1 MSIYGRATFSAAGY
15 AAARPTYPATLYKTI
30 LGYYHHE
37 DPHGTLL
44 DLGSGHGIV
53 ARELSPRFARAI
65 AIDPSAGMMQ
75 QGMQATAQFS
85 KISFRQGSA
94 EDLSFL
100 PAHSV
105 DMAVAGESAHWFDYP
120 RVWPELSRVV
130 KSGGSLAFWGY
141 KDNIIIG
148 HPQANKIFER
158 FCYGEGDVSPGLGGL
173 NQYWER
179 PARDILRGLLADV
192 KPPGSH
198 WDKIKRITYNVD
210 KDTTEVADAETAWMR
225 SKINL
230 GQFEAYVR
238 AFTAYRG
245 WMDAHPDNKSRAE
258 GGEGDIVDILFDQ
271 ILEAEPE
278 WKAQGDRWRDI
289 EVESHLLSYQVIS
302 DGVHTFE
309 SGKYGQRSIP
319 FGNAAYQTFA
329 ATTTTWFQKP
339 YQHLLLYIKVDSL
352 GDNILHYVEKQFP
365 IIKKPTQV
373 LYNDT
378 KDLISLSYHKGLE
391 GRDHVPKVY
400 DSEYKKN
407 KQVGLVAHG
416 KAAVT
421 TVLGVSNEA
430 LSWLSRLLHPKK
442 AEATNTVN

>member
-1 MSIYGRATFSAAGY
+1 RATFSAAGY
-15 AAARPTYPATLYKTI
+15 AAARPTYPASLFKTI

-53 ARELSPRFARAI
+53 ARELSPHFARAI

-100 PAHSV
+100 PVHSV

-158 FCYGEGDVSPGLGGL
+158 FCYGEGDVSPGLEGL

-192 KPPGSH
+192 KPPEAD

-210 KDTTEVADAETAWMR
+210 KDTTEVADAKTAWMR

-278 WKAQGDRWRDI
+278 WKAQGDRWRNI
-289 EVESHLLSYQVIS
+289 EVESHLLSYPVIS

-319 FGNAAYQTFA
+319 FGNAACQTFA

-407 KQVGLVAHG
+407 KQVCLVAHG

>member
-15 AAARPTYPATLYKTI
+15 AAARPTYPASLFKTI

-158 FCYGEGDVSPGLGGL
+158 FCYGEGDVSPGLEGL

-192 KPPGSH
+192 KPPESD

-210 KDTTEVADAETAWMR
+210 KDTTKVADTETAWMR

-245 WMDAHPDNKSRAE
+245 WMDAHPDKKSRAE

-289 EVESHLLSYQVIS
+289 KVESVWGTYILLA
-302 DGVHTFE
+302 
-309 SGKYGQRSIP
+309 KR
-319 FGNAAYQTFA
+319 
-329 ATTTTWFQKP
+329 K
-339 YQHLLLYIKVDSL
+339 
-352 GDNILHYVEKQFP
+352 
-365 IIKKPTQV
+365 
-373 LYNDT
+373 
-378 KDLISLSYHKGLE
+378 
-391 GRDHVPKVY
+391 
-400 DSEYKKN
+400 
-407 KQVGLVAHG
+407 
-416 KAAVT
+416 
-421 TVLGVSNEA
+421 
-430 LSWLSRLLHPKK
+430 
-442 AEATNTVN
+442 

>member
-15 AAARPTYPATLYKTI
+15 AAARPTYPASLFKTI

-53 ARELSPRFARAI
+53 AMELSPRFARAI

-75 QGMQATAQFS
+75 QG
-85 KISFRQGSA
+85 IA

-158 FCYGEGDVSPGLGGL
+158 LCYGEGDVSPGLEGL

-179 PARDILRGLLADV
+179 PARDILRGLMADV
-192 KPPGSH
+192 KPPEWD

-210 KDTTEVADAETAWMR
+210 KDTTEVADTETAWMR

-230 GQFEAYVR
+230 GQFEAY
-238 AFTAYRG
+238 
-245 WMDAHPDNKSRAE
+245 KSRAE

-289 EVESHLLSYQVIS
+289 EVESVWGTYILLA
-302 DGVHTFE
+302 
-309 SGKYGQRSIP
+309 KR
-319 FGNAAYQTFA
+319 
-329 ATTTTWFQKP
+329 K
-339 YQHLLLYIKVDSL
+339 
-352 GDNILHYVEKQFP
+352 
-365 IIKKPTQV
+365 
-373 LYNDT
+373 
-378 KDLISLSYHKGLE
+378 
-391 GRDHVPKVY
+391 
-400 DSEYKKN
+400 
-407 KQVGLVAHG
+407 
-416 KAAVT
+416 
-421 TVLGVSNEA
+421 
-430 LSWLSRLLHPKK
+430 
-442 AEATNTVN
+442 

>member
-1 MSIYGRATFSAAGY
+1 MSIYGWATFSAAG
-15 AAARPTYPATLYKTI
+15 LFKTI

-105 DMAVAGESAHWFDYP
+105 DMAVAGESAHW
-120 RVWPELSRVV
+120 VV

-158 FCYGEGDVSPGLGGL
+158 FCYGEGDVSPGLEGL

-192 KPPGSH
+192 KPPESD

-210 KDTTEVADAETAWMR
+210 KDTTEIADAETAWMR
-225 SKINL
+225 SKINP

-245 WMDAHPDNKSRAE
+245 WMDAHPDKKSRAE
-258 GGEGDIVDILFDQ
+258 GGAGDIVDILFDQ

-278 WKAQGDRWRDI
+278 WKAQGDLWRDI
-289 EVESHLLSYQVIS
+289 EVESVWGSYILLA
-302 DGVHTFE
+302 
-309 SGKYGQRSIP
+309 KR
-319 FGNAAYQTFA
+319 
-329 ATTTTWFQKP
+329 K
-339 YQHLLLYIKVDSL
+339 
-352 GDNILHYVEKQFP
+352 
-365 IIKKPTQV
+365 
-373 LYNDT
+373 
-378 KDLISLSYHKGLE
+378 
-391 GRDHVPKVY
+391 
-400 DSEYKKN
+400 
-407 KQVGLVAHG
+407 
-416 KAAVT
+416 
-421 TVLGVSNEA
+421 
-430 LSWLSRLLHPKK
+430 
-442 AEATNTVN
+442 

>member
-15 AAARPTYPATLYKTI
+15 AAARPTYPASLFKTI
-30 LGYYHHE
+30 LGYYHHD

-65 AIDPSAGMMQ
+65 AIDPSAGMML

-85 KISFRQGSA
+85 KISFRQASA

-105 DMAVAGESAHWFDYP
+105 DMAVAGESAHWFDYS

-130 KSGGSLAFWGY
+130 KSGGY

-158 FCYGEGDVSPGLGGL
+158 FCYDEGDVSPGLEGL

-192 KPPGSH
+192 KPPESE

-210 KDTTEVADAETAWMR
+210 KDTTEVADPETAWMR

-245 WMDAHPDNKSRAE
+245 WMDAHPDKKSRAE

-278 WKAQGDRWRDI
+278 WKAQGDHWRDI
-289 EVESHLLSYQVIS
+289 QVESVWGTYILLA
-302 DGVHTFE
+302 
-309 SGKYGQRSIP
+309 KR
-319 FGNAAYQTFA
+319 
-329 ATTTTWFQKP
+329 K
-339 YQHLLLYIKVDSL
+339 
-352 GDNILHYVEKQFP
+352 
-365 IIKKPTQV
+365 
-373 LYNDT
+373 
-378 KDLISLSYHKGLE
+378 
-391 GRDHVPKVY
+391 
-400 DSEYKKN
+400 
-407 KQVGLVAHG
+407 
-416 KAAVT
+416 
-421 TVLGVSNEA
+421 
-430 LSWLSRLLHPKK
+430 
-442 AEATNTVN
+442 